1 MSMGRVR
8 AVEALLYDFDR
19 RERRAVLTLD
29 DHVPQ
34 LVSTQEGDSY
44 LLDRSSLQNLPGG
57 PLRFYQEKPY
67 RLDAGLIGGAS

>member
-1 MSMGRVR
+1 MSGRLH

-19 RERRAVLTLD
+19 TERRAVLTLD

-34 LVSTQEGDSY
+34 LVTRLEGDCY
-44 LLDRSSLQNLPGG
+44 LLDRASLRNLPGG

-67 RLDAGLIGGAS
+67 RLDAGLLGEVGS